1 MSGPGRVWFSL
12 EYLMDAKHLQQKNRR
27 TAMMLGAL
35 VLIFFAGVVIKQFLR

>member
-1 MSGPGRVWFSL
+1 MSGPFRGWFSQ

-27 TAMMLGAL
+27 TAMMLGVL